1 MSAQTSIRPPSI
13 IHVLET
19 VLYVKNKEK
28 SADFYKDIMG
38 LKPFLE
44 GVSSLPHPS
53 SSHLTPP
60 PPPSLPSTG
69 QIPVQDLIRVASLLG
84 ASRGDDNNS
93 TPLLTPSSQTQ
104 PSITGFALPNSC
116 LLLFQL
122 GLTSNDKPLPA
133 EGPST
138 GLIPGDG
145 PTKDLRDRIFADG
158 SDNSTSSSDAQAGSK
173 LRQHFCLAVHE
184 RGDVDKWEKWFEE
197 KGVEITGRVI
207 WERGGRSVYFNDPD
221 GHVGEV
227 ASRGVWPHY

>member
-1 MSAQTSIRPPSI
+1 MSAQTSIRPPPIS
-13 IHVLET
+13 HVLET

-44 GVSSLPHPS
+44 GVSFLPPPS
-53 SSHLTPP
+53 SSLLTPS
-60 PPPSLPSTG
+60 PSLPSTG
-69 QIPVQDLIRVASLLG
+69 QHPLQALLGVASLLG
-84 ASRGDDNNS
+84 SSHADDRNS
-93 TPLLTPSSQTQ
+93 VPLLTSESQPQ

-122 GLTSNDKPLPA
+122 GLTSNNKPLPA

-145 PTKDLRDRIFADG
+145 PTKTLRDLIFADTT
-158 SDNSTSSSDAQAGSK
+158 DNDTSSSGDGQSGSK
-173 LRQHFCLAVHE
+173 LRQHFCLAVRE
-184 RGDVDKWEKWFEE
+184 RGDVEQWEKWFEE
-197 KGVEITGRVI
+197 KGVEITGRVD